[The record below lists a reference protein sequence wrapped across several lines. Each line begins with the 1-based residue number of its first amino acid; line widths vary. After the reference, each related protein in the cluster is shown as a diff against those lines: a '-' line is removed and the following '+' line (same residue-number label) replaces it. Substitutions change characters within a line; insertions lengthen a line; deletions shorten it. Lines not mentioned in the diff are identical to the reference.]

1 MTTHVH
7 TTQDGDML
15 DDICWRFYGRQSG
28 AVEELLDANQG
39 LAARG
44 VIYPAGE
51 TVNLVDITLS
61 KRPVRD
67 WVRLW
72 S

>member
-1 MTTHVH
+1 
-7 TTQDGDML
+7 ML
-15 DDICWRFYGRQSG
+15 DDICWRFYGRQAI
-28 AVEELLDANQG
+28 AVEAVLDANPG

-44 VIYPAGE
+44 PRYPAGVAVQLIE
-51 TVNLVDITLS
+51 LS
-61 KRPVRD
+61 LPRRPVRD